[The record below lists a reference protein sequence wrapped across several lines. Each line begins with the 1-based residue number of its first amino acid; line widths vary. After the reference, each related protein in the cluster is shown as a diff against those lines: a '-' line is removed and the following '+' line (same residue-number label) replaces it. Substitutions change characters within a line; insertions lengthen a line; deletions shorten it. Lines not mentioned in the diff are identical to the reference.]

1 MIPDERERMEYLCK
15 RIAGEKNSREFARLA
30 AELND
35 LVSVRI
41 EHLCKRIKGEKNP
54 QKFEQL
60 TLELNDPS
68 ISHPKERSA
77 AARAESVIEHR
88 RLPLLALVNKCN
100 GDFSTVRLVHF
111 GRLSKNCFVLRR
123 SSLLDM
129 RTVFA
134 ISSGLLLIHS
144 RKA

>member
-60 TLELNDPS
+60 TLELNDLV
-68 ISHPKERSA
+68 SA
-77 AARAESVIEHR
+77 ILKSV
-88 RLPLLALVNKCN
+88 LPQPEQ
-100 GDFSTVRLVHF
+100 
-111 GRLSKNCFVLRR
+111 
-123 SSLLDM
+123 SL
-129 RTVFA
+129 
-134 ISSGLLLIHS
+134 
-144 RKA
+144 